1 MTEKKTKGK
10 MSPKILLEKNKE
22 RENRVSEEKERRR
35 SKKKQNKTKQKNNGC
50 TPSFYVDLC
59 LRGELYF
66 GFNVIQKSSSDIY
79 FSYPCAYQKSDLK
92 RIYFKI

>member
-1 MTEKKTKGK
+1 

-22 RENRVSEEKERRR
+22 REIEWAKR
-35 SKKKQNKTKQKNNGC
+35 KKGGEAKKTKQKNNGC

>member
-1 MTEKKTKGK
+1 

-35 SKKKQNKTKQKNNGC
+35 RKRKTMAALLV
-50 TPSFYVDLC
+50 FLDLC
-59 LRGELYF
+59 LRGEPYF
-66 GFNVIQKSSSDIY
+66 GCNVIQKSSSDIY
-79 FSYPCAYQKSDLK
+79 FSYPCGSQKSDLK